1 MSENQVIRLT
11 ETHVKLATET
21 LAQSLN
27 KYPLFTTFIPN
38 IAERKAKLPIIF
50 EFMIRF
56 GIRYGEVYTTSPNF
70 EAVAIWFP
78 SENVEWT
85 ALKMIRVGGFALIY
99 NYLRNLSVMSKLMTY
114 NDYAFEIH
122 NRQASFPHWYLA
134 LLGTK
139 PNCQGQGFARKLL
152 QYMFTRIDKEN
163 MPAYLE
169 THDRENIPIYQHFG
183 FQIVEEDT
191 VSNTDVYHYA
201 MLRRAI

>member
-1 MSENQVIRLT
+1 LSGKKVIRLT
-11 ETHVKLATET
+11 KTHVKPATET

-27 KYPLFTTFIPN
+27 EYPLFTTFIPN
-38 IAERKAKLPIIF
+38 LTERKVKLPILF

-56 GIRYGEVYTTSPNF
+56 GIRYGEVHATSSNF
-70 EAVAIWFP
+70 EAVALWFP
-78 SENVEWT
+78 SENAEWT

-99 NYLRNLSVMSKLMTY
+99 YYLRNISVMSKLMTY
-114 NDYAFEIH
+114 NEYAFEIH

-139 PNCQGQGFARKLL
+139 PNCQGQGYARKLL
-152 QYMFTRIDKEN
+152 QYMFTCIDKEN

-183 FQIVEEDT
+183 FQIVEEEIVPD
-191 VSNTDVYHYA
+191 TDVFHYA
-201 MLRRAI
+201 MLRKR